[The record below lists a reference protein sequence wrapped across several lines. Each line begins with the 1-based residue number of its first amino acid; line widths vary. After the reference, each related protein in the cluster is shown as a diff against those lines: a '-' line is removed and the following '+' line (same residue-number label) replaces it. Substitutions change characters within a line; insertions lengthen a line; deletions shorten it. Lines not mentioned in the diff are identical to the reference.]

1 MDKKILLS
9 LPATCIGVATLL
21 SDIELPPEDRNIL
34 DTLWLQITKDIR
46 QGYSYDG
53 KEVNVDMDWQTTAS
67 LTIFSGLLFEVVQEN
82 LTTMNIIN
90 RSLIVDS
97 VAGLYYML
105 ENARKEQE

>member
-9 LPATCIGVATLL
+9 LPATCVGVATILD
-21 SDIELPPEDRNIL
+21 DIELPPEDMNIL
-34 DTLWLQITKDIR
+34 RELWLQITKDIR
-46 QGYSYDG
+46 SNYSYNGQD
-53 KEVNVDMDWQTTAS
+53 VDAKIDWQTTAS